1 MIRHGFSGTSSK
13 IRTIIFTGLLFII
26 SFFSNGQENQ
36 EVVKNQLKFGRLL
49 RLIDSYYVDTTN
61 IDALTEKAIVDLLG
75 DLDPHSVYI
84 SKDEV
89 AKMNE
94 PLEGNFEGIGIT
106 FNIFRDTLLVTS
118 IVAGGPS
125 EKVGLIAG
133 DRIVEVDK
141 KKITGIGLKND
152 DVFKLLK
159 GPKGTQVALSIL
171 RKNHPGLL
179 DFVIIRDKIPIY
191 SIDSFYMISKETGY
205 IKINKFAATT
215 LDEFKDALAGLKKQN
230 IKNLIL
236 DLRGNGGGY
245 LKSAIDISDEF
256 LSSDRMVVY
265 TQGVNNSKKDYKS
278 TSAGNFE
285 EGKLV
290 VLFDEGSASASE
302 IVSGA
307 VQDWDRGMIIGRRSF
322 GKGLVQ
328 QPFYLTDGSMVR
340 LTTAHYYTPSGRCI
354 QKPYKEGTEE
364 YRKDFQK
371 RIEKGEMFSAD
382 SIAFPDSLRF
392 KTITTGRTVFG
403 GGGIMPDLFIPMDTS
418 KYYSY
423 INQLRRNNI
432 IYNYILTYEDANRD
446 KLIKKY
452 DTFEKFNEKYD
463 VTDDM
468 INSIVAN
475 AEKEKIA
482 KNPEGLEFSRKLMK
496 KEIKSYL
503 ARDLYDKGDFYRVYN
518 QDDTAILKAVEI
530 LKNGAY
536 FSYLGSK

>member
-1 MIRHGFSGTSSK
+1 MTRRGLGNSLFITRFYSL
-13 IRTIIFTGLLFII
+13 TILLLFIAFL
-26 SFFSNGQENQ
+26 SDGQENA

-49 RLIDSYYVDTTN
+49 RMIDSYYVDTTN
-61 IDALTEKAIVDLLG
+61 IDAITEKAIINLLG

-84 SKDEV
+84 SKEEV

-125 EKVGLIAG
+125 EKVGLMAG
-133 DRIVEVDK
+133 DRILEVDK
-141 KKITGIGLKND
+141 KKITGINLKND

-159 GPKGTQVALSIL
+159 GPKGTQVALKIL
-171 RKNHPGLL
+171 RKNHQDLL
-179 DFVIIRDKIPIY
+179 DFIIIRDKIPIY
-191 SIDSFYMISKETGY
+191 SIDAYYMINRETGY
-205 IKINKFAATT
+205 IKMNKFAATT
-215 LDEFKDALAGLKKQN
+215 LDEFKEALTALKKQN

-245 LKSAIDISDEF
+245 LKTAIDISDEF
-256 LSSDRMVVY
+256 LPADRMVVY
-265 TQGVNNSKKDYKS
+265 TQGVNSPKRDYKS
-278 TSAGNFE
+278 TPIGSFE

-290 VLFDEGSASASE
+290 VLVDEGSASASE

-307 VQDWDRGMIIGRRSF
+307 IQDWDRGMIIGRRSF

-364 YRKDFQK
+364 YKKDFQK

-423 INQLRRNNI
+423 INQLRRSNI

-452 DTFEKFNEKYD
+452 DSFEKFKEKYE
-463 VTDDM
+463 VSDDM
-468 INSIVAN
+468 INGIVAN

-503 ARDLYDKGDFYRVYN
+503 ARDLYDKGDFYRIYN
-518 QDDTAILKAVEI
+518 EDDDAILKAVEI